1 MYQRLTQSIVDA
13 RECTPAEVTKGRL
26 GSMDYAF
33 APPVGSAGDL
43 EGSFHALL
51 AARPNTRLLEPSP
64 PDPGSL
70 RWFVKQ
76 GLEDPTVNDPMN
88 PSSRIESLILAS
100 HANKTGML
108 AMPLTAKIS
117 DEINYDVLAK
127 AYAEDPNVIRIPPTL
142 FPATPDGGARLP
154 LTVHIVGC
162 SVGRA
167 PEFLTLLQQGLGRVA
182 ITAPKYAHVAYAYP
196 TPGGRVQMEYMA
208 YEFWQYYRAPVPR
221 ATLVNDFSANAA
233 HRLID
238 GSAIPKKMW
247 ENWVPNPMSRKGDEV
262 PSFYPIAFDP
272 AWNLDPPVH
281 SLNRGRLFLY
291 AEDVPVNRHI
301 DGDGPKNSAS
311 AATKRDFVKRALLK
325 DARYT
330 DSHPYPVFRRFG
342 FPTLDDMMNA
352 LDWVNTGGGDWVGKR
367 IGYTITVPI
376 TDPANPKRLICN
388 HYPPGGAP
396 PHAGMSDSDGR
407 LFARVEAPAP

>member
-1 MYQRLTQSIVDA
+1 
-13 RECTPAEVTKGRL
+13 
-26 GSMDYAF
+26 MDYAF

-51 AARPNTRLLEPSP
+51 AARPNTRVLEPSP

-76 GLEDPTVNDPMN
+76 GLQDLTVNDPTN

-108 AMPLTAKIS
+108 AMPLTATIS

-127 AYAEDPNVIRIPPTL
+127 AYADNQNVLTIPPGL
-142 FPATPDGGARLP
+142 FPTTADGGARLP

-167 PEFLTLLQQGLGRVA
+167 PEFLTLLQQCLGRVT

-208 YEFWQYYRAPVPR
+208 YEFSQYYPTPVR
-221 ATLVNDFSANAA
+221 RSTLVNGFSTNAA

-238 GSAIPKKMW
+238 GGAIPKGTW
-247 ENWVPNPMSRKGDEV
+247 ETWVPDPMPKKGDEV
-262 PSFYPIAFDP
+262 GAFYPIAFDP
-272 AWNLDPPVH
+272 AWKLVPPVH

-291 AEDVPVNRHI
+291 AEDVPVIRHI
-301 DGDGPKNSAS
+301 DGDGPKNSAP
-311 AATKRDFVKRALLK
+311 AATRRDFVKQALLK
-325 DARYT
+325 DSRYT
-330 DSHPYPVFRRFG
+330 PSHPYPVYRRFG
-342 FPTLDDMMNA
+342 FATLDDMMKD
-352 LDWVNTGGGDWVGKR
+352 LDWVDKSGDGDWTGSR

-388 HYPPGGAP
+388 HYPPGGAA
-396 PHAGMSDSDGR
+396 PHVGMSDSNDR